1 MSAGPTDAPV
11 VPSPDPGAPTGTTTT
26 PQVLRRDVAAVL
38 GSYLVLGIVGGILW
52 WLLVDPAEFT
62 KADNGA
68 LAMGEVELAERFNDD
83 GWFAVIAGVV
93 GLLSGAGV
101 VWWRSRDP
109 LLTVALVLVGSTL
122 AAAVMA
128 FLGQLLGPADPDS
141 VVAAAEVG
149 AMIPMQLEVT
159 GFVCYLV
166 WPLTAL
172 AGALLVLW
180 SPAPDTAPDI
190 VSRAGA

>member
-11 VPSPDPGAPTGTTTT
+11 VPSPDQGAPTGTTTT

-38 GSYLVLGIVGGILW
+38 GSYLVLGVVGGILW
-52 WLLVDPAEFT
+52 WLHVDPAEFT
-62 KADNGA
+62 KAGNGA

-141 VVAAAEVG
+141 VVAATAVG
-149 AMIPMQLEVT
+149 AIIPMQLEVT

-180 SPAPDTAPDI
+180 SPAQDTAPDI
-190 VSRAGA
+190 VLRAGA